1 MIQFLVTTVH
11 KKSFSPGIN
20 PLTQVFSFW
29 GEPII
34 AELLVSHLPMAFK
47 GILALMKT
55 ESLPQTDLS
64 GSVKISLISLEKL
77 IAKGPNALEVHF
89 SLFMRR

>member
-29 GEPII
+29 GDPII
-34 AELLVSHLPMAFK
+34 AELLVNHFPIAFK

-77 IAKGPNALEVHF
+77 IAKGPNAFEVHL
-89 SLFMRR
+89 SLFIRR